1 MKRRL
6 SGVIMVGTGM
16 AMVLASAVFGAEP
29 EPAPAR
35 QILQSLAATLAVMES
50 NGIPLQAGPCSRAII
65 QRLVKEVD
73 PLARHMPA
81 EEIAAFREERA
92 GVVYEPGLRIGWSN
106 DAACVTEVTAGSPA
120 AAVQKLRPG
129 ARVFAVGDYP
139 CTGNPFPWRMQ
150 EMLRGT
156 STGVVTLAWSPDE
169 GPAQTTLLARVRAT
183 AAGIEESDEL
193 PLGMGYVR
201 VSGLHAGSGPTLARL
216 LRRWSGDGRS
226 GVILDLRGAGGTD
239 EVSVIEVAS
248 LLARGDKP
256 LFSIGT
262 LGGVEL
268 RAVAARPG
276 KPLVLPL
283 MVLVDGQTRGAAEL
297 LAAVL
302 EGSVRGAILL
312 GTPTQ
317 GDPLV
322 RELLDLPA
330 GGALYMATRRVM
342 MADGRAYDGQNWV
355 DPHITVLQED
365 AKTAAEPEEPV
376 AVARRGAPT
385 PEERDRQL
393 LRQWVRGDPM
403 LRRAVDLLLG
413 LKALNIRGEPH
424 AEGAPR

>member
-1 MKRRL
+1 MKRC
-6 SGVIMVGTGM
+6 SPGVIVAGTGM

-29 EPAPAR
+29 ETAPAR
-35 QILQSLAATLAVMES
+35 QVLQSLAATLAVMES

-65 QRLVKEVD
+65 QRLAEEVD
-73 PLARHMPA
+73 PLARYVPGD
-81 EEIAAFREERA
+81 ELAAFRDEQA

-106 DAACVTEVTAGSPA
+106 DTACVTEVTAGSPA

-129 ARVFAVGDYP
+129 ARVWAIGDYP

-156 STGVVTLAWSPDE
+156 STGAVTLAWSPDD
-169 GPAQTTLLARVRAT
+169 GPARTTLLARARAT
-183 AAGIEESDEL
+183 AEGVEESDEL

-201 VSGLHAGSGPTLARL
+201 VSGLHAGSGQTLARL
-216 LRRWSGDGRS
+216 LRRWGGDDRS

-239 EVSVIEVAS
+239 EVSVVEVAS
-248 LLARGDKP
+248 LLARGDRP

-262 LGGVEL
+262 PGGVEW
-268 RAVAARPG
+268 RAVTARPG

-283 MVLVDGQTRGAAEL
+283 MVLIDSRTRGAAEL
-297 LAAVL
+297 LAGVL

-322 RELLDLPA
+322 RELLDLPS

-342 MADGRAYDGQNWV
+342 TADGRVYDGRNWV
-355 DPHITVLQED
+355 DPHISVLQED
-365 AKTAAEPEEPV
+365 TKTGAQPEEPV
-376 AVARRGAPT
+376 AAARRGEST

-393 LRQWVRGDPM
+393 LRQWVRDDPM
-403 LRRAVDLLLG
+403 LQRAVDLLLG
-413 LKALNIRGEPH
+413 LKALNIRGVAG
-424 AEGAPR
+424 AEGASR